1 MEKTNERRLKN
12 SRYITGFDGIRTLAV
27 IGVIVY
33 HLLPYRL
40 QGGYLGV
47 PIFFVV
53 SGYLI
58 TDLLLQE
65 YEQNRR
71 IDLVGFYERRLKRLY
86 PALVAMVLATA
97 AYITLFQRSLLTG
110 LKDIIWTNFLYI
122 YNWWEIGHGQS
133 YFDRFNGESPFTHL
147 WSLSIEGQFYFI
159 WPLLLIGLL
168 ALFKQRK
175 QIFQILLSLAILSG
189 ILMAALTIGGASSN
203 RVYYGTDTRLFAVLF
218 GVALAFVWPATK
230 LKPVISQR
238 LRFTLN
244 GVGVASLIIIIAMFF
259 LMSGQSRFTY
269 VGGMFLFTIFSTILV
284 ATIAHPGADM
294 NRLFSNPVFSWV
306 GKRSYGIYLYQFP
319 IMIFYE
325 AKMTNIAAHPLF
337 HAAIEVIL
345 ILVASDL
352 SYRYLEGPLRKYH
365 YRHIG
370 TSIRR
375 FVKKQSPY
383 GWKRLW
389 LVPAILILIVAM
401 TGAVTKP
408 SRANQGDLALQK
420 KIATNTKAA
429 NARNKAIKKKQA
441 ESKSSS
447 QATEK
452 LESKKTASLTGEEK
466 AIATDYQ
473 LSKTELDKAKVMKVT
488 AVGDSIL
495 ADNSADL
502 QRIFPQMIISAKVGR
517 QIWDAPD
524 VIKGLAAKGQLNDTV
539 LINLGT
545 NSPMSDDQLDDVMK
559 AIGPKRHVYWI
570 NTHVPTRNWER
581 EVNQKLQEAPAHYDN
596 LKIIDWHS
604 ISKNQSKW
612 FYDDHVHPNPTG
624 NKYLAGLVA
633 RSMTKTEK

>member
-230 LKPVISQR
+230 LKPVICK
-238 LRFTLN
+238 
-244 GVGVASLIIIIAMFF
+244 VA
-259 LMSGQSRFTY
+259 
-269 VGGMFLFTIFSTILV
+269 
-284 ATIAHPGADM
+284 
-294 NRLFSNPVFSWV
+294 
-306 GKRSYGIYLYQFP
+306 IY
-319 IMIFYE
+319 I
-325 AKMTNIAAHPLF
+325 
-337 HAAIEVIL
+337 
-345 ILVASDL
+345 
-352 SYRYLEGPLRKYH
+352 
-365 YRHIG
+365 
-370 TSIRR
+370 
-375 FVKKQSPY
+375 KQC
-383 GWKRLW
+383 
-389 LVPAILILIVAM
+389 
-401 TGAVTKP
+401 
-408 SRANQGDLALQK
+408 
-420 KIATNTKAA
+420 
-429 NARNKAIKKKQA
+429 
-441 ESKSSS
+441 
-447 QATEK
+447 
-452 LESKKTASLTGEEK
+452 
-466 AIATDYQ
+466 
-473 LSKTELDKAKVMKVT
+473 
-488 AVGDSIL
+488 
-495 ADNSADL
+495 
-502 QRIFPQMIISAKVGR
+502 GR
-517 QIWDAPD
+517 
-524 VIKGLAAKGQLNDTV
+524 G
-539 LINLGT
+539 
-545 NSPMSDDQLDDVMK
+545 
-559 AIGPKRHVYWI
+559 
-570 NTHVPTRNWER
+570 
-581 EVNQKLQEAPAHYDN
+581 
-596 LKIIDWHS
+596 
-604 ISKNQSKW
+604 
-612 FYDDHVHPNPTG
+612 
-624 NKYLAGLVA
+624 
-633 RSMTKTEK
+633 